1 MVLTNFSPPRVQ
13 LLDFAGRCHSLEQ
26 LHSVLGMGRPSAG
39 DRACL
44 DRDPR
49 AAVGEAE
56 LDVDDVLRLDEL
68 SESSLLCTLR
78 TRFQRRQCF
87 TWAGSILVFLN
98 PRAWVPEVYDAEA
111 EALHRSRRVGAGGS
125 VPAPPP
131 PHLFGV
137 AEAALAALL
146 RDGRSQHIVIGG
158 ESGAGKTESSKLVLA
173 YLMGGGE
180 AAGGKAAVVGGG
192 GDSGGGGAAGGG
204 LQGLLL
210 QAGPLLEA
218 FGNAQTVRNDNSSRF
233 GKMLQ
238 LQIDGRAVSHT
249 GLEPQTSRP

>member
-1 MVLTNFSPPRVQ
+1 MQP
-13 LLDFAGRCHSLEQ
+13 A
-26 LHSVLGMGRPSAG
+26 AG
-39 DRACL
+39 DS
-44 DRDPR
+44 
-49 AAVGEAE
+49 ET
-56 LDVDDVLRLDEL
+56 DVDDVLRLDEL

-98 PRAWVPEVYDAEA
+98 PWAWVPEAYDAEA
-111 EALHRSRRVGAGGS
+111 EALHRSRRVGTGGS
-125 VPAPPP
+125 MPAPPLPPP
-131 PHLFGV
+131 PHLFAV

-158 ESGAGKTESSKLVLA
+158 ESGAGKTESSKLVLG

-180 AAGGKAAVVGGG
+180 AAGGDAAVGSGGG
-192 GDSGGGGAAGGG
+192 GGGGGGGAAGGA
-204 LQGLLL
+204 LQRLLL

-238 LQIDGRAVSHT
+238 LRIDRSA
-249 GLEPQTSRP
+249 GLQALNPKPEPLTPTPTPSSNPNPCP

>member
-1 MVLTNFSPPRVQ
+1 MQP
-13 LLDFAGRCHSLEQ
+13 A
-26 LHSVLGMGRPSAG
+26 AG
-39 DRACL
+39 DS
-44 DRDPR
+44 
-49 AAVGEAE
+49 ET
-56 LDVDDVLRLDEL
+56 DVDDVLRLDEL

-98 PRAWVPEVYDAEA
+98 PWAWVPKAYDAEA

-125 VPAPPP
+125 MPAPPQPPP
-131 PHLFGV
+131 PHLFAV
-137 AEAALAALL
+137 AEAALTALL

-158 ESGAGKTESSKLVLA
+158 ESGAGKTESSKLVLG

-180 AAGGKAAVVGGG
+180 AAGGDAAVGSGGG
-192 GDSGGGGAAGGG
+192 GGGGGGGAAGGA
-204 LQGLLL
+204 LQRLLL

-238 LQIDGRAVSHT
+238 LRIDRSA
-249 GLEPQTSRP
+249 GLQALNPKPEPLTPTPTPSSNPNPCP